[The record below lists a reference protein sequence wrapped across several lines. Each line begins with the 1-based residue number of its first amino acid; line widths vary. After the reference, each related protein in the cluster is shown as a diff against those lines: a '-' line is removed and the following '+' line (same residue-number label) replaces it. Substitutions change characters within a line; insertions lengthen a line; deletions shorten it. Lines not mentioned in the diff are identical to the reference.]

1 MSASKFKFVLTLTGK
16 SKASLEMSGY
26 IGEAA
31 RDALLR
37 VLATDFEKKTLSP
50 VKLRYKKPTP

>member
-1 MSASKFKFVLTLTGK
+1 MSESKFKFVLTLTGK
-16 SKASLEMSGY
+16 SKTSLEMSGF

-37 VLATDFEKKTLSP
+37 VLATDFEKKTLLP
-50 VKLRYKKPTP
+50 VKLRNKKPTP